1 MAEKEVKKVVYTC
14 VVGDL
19 FHHGHLKALK
29 FARSLGDYLIC
40 GVLTDEI
47 VKSYRR
53 EPVINFE
60 NRKTIIESLNFI
72 DEVIKEENLDATM
85 TLKKIHEKFKDAKLI
100 FVRGERWKSFPE
112 VEYLNEIN
120 GELIKYLHPKDLSE
134 FDILKNLLEFYKG
147 KFNNFEEFLNYFKVR
162 DFIDY
167 GARKI
172 KTAIMSTKAD
182 TLKSLNPMLTHSSI
196 EKPLTFTLKEWRSN
210 KKDILGYIK
219 KEFSPNL
226 IVIRSSALN
235 EDSVENSMA
244 GYFDTVLNVPSNNLN
259 KVEDAVSTVIKSY
272 SDNKEFNNEMNQILI
287 QKQTQ
292 EISISGVIFTK
303 TLENGAPYYTINYD
317 NITGYSDTVTKGLEY
332 KTLSI
337 SRFSNPKDYPNE
349 FYKLLI
355 SVEEIEKLIPDT
367 PLDIE
372 FAINKKGE
380 VIIFQVRPLIIRNHC
395 GVNDEDLRGLIN
407 ELKDNFRELSKRKP
421 HLAGDY
427 TFLADMPDWNPAE
440 IIGDR
445 PNLLAYSLYDCII
458 TDAIWHNART
468 SQGYYNVDPAK
479 LVVLIADKPYTDVRN
494 TFNSFTPASLSNDL
508 REKLVNFYMN
518 KLRKHPELQDKVEF
532 EVLYTCYDLNFEDIS
547 KELIEAG
554 FNGKEVNQLKDAL
567 IDLTNNLVLNSK
579 KTIQEDITDNYKIG
593 ILIKDIN
600 SKLTLERDYKT
611 LINCAFDLINDC
623 KKNGTL
629 QFSRLARLAF
639 IGKIILNSLVKK
651 NIITQE
657 YYDSFLN
664 SISTVATSLN
674 LDFMLFLKNKL
685 NKDEFL
691 KKYGHLRPSTYDI
704 TSMRYDKNLWL
715 LDAKSEIFLDHEK
728 KDFLL
733 DNKLSDLITNG
744 LNEHGLKFDAEFL
757 FDFIKKSIEAR
768 ELSKFEFTK
777 SLSYAIELIAEAGEN
792 IGFSREEISNCDL
805 ELLSKV
811 NDYNYIEFKD
821 LIKNLIDLRIHKK
834 DLYQNLVL
842 PQIIFSENNFDFVLS
857 YSSKPNFIT
866 NKKISAEVINL
877 DNISED
883 NLQDLKNKIVL
894 LESGDPGYDWIF
906 TKDIGGLITKYG
918 GVASHMSIRA
928 AEFGLPAAI
937 GCGTLFDRIKNEQH
951 LFLDCETRK
960 IVPFKNYIN

>member
-1 MAEKEVKKVVYTC
+1 MINKEVKKVVYTC

-29 FARSLGDYLIC
+29 FAKSLGDYLIC

-53 EPVINFE
+53 TPIINFE
-60 NRKTIIESLNFI
+60 NRKVIIESLNFI

-100 FVRGERWKSFPE
+100 FVRGERWKSSPE
-112 VEYLNEIN
+112 IEYLNEIN

-167 GARKI
+167 GAKKI
-172 KTAIMSTKAD
+172 KGAIMSTKAD

-196 EKPLTFTLKEWRSN
+196 EKPLAFNLKEWGGN
-210 KKDILGYIK
+210 KNDILNYIK

-226 IVIRSSALN
+226 IVVRSSSLN

-244 GYFDTVLNVPSNNLN
+244 GYFDTVLNVPSDDLN
-259 KVEDAVSTVIKSY
+259 KVEGAINTVIRSY
-272 SDNKEFNNEMNQILI
+272 NNKEFNNEMNQILI

-292 EISISGVIFTK
+292 EISMSGVIFTK

-317 NITGYSDTVTKGLEY
+317 DITGYSDTVTKGLEY

-337 SRFSNPKDYPNE
+337 SKFSNPKDYPNE

-355 SVEEIEKLIPDT
+355 AVREIERLIPDT

-372 FAINKKGE
+372 FAINKRDE
-380 VIIFQVRPLIIRNHC
+380 VIIFQVRPLIIRNYHSI
-395 GVNDEDLRGLIN
+395 NDEDLRDLIN
-407 ELKDNFRELSKRKP
+407 ELKSDFKELSKRKP
-421 HLAGDY
+421 HLSGDY

-445 PNLLAYSLYDCII
+445 PNLLAYSLYDYII
-458 TDAIWHNART
+458 TDVIWHNART

-479 LVVLIADKPYTDVRN
+479 LVVLIADKPYVDVRN
-494 TFNSFTPASLSNDL
+494 TFNSFTPASLPNDL
-508 REKLVNFYMN
+508 REKLVNFYIN
-518 KLRKHPELQDKVEF
+518 KLKENPELQDKVEF
-532 EVLYTCYDLNFEDIS
+532 EILSTCYDLNFEERS
-547 KELIEAG
+547 KELAEAG
-554 FNGKEVNQLKDAL
+554 FNEKEINRLKDAL
-567 IDLTNNLVLNSK
+567 IDLTNNLVLSSK
-579 KTIQEDITDNYKIG
+579 KTIQEDITDNYKMEL
-593 ILIKDIN
+593 LIKDIN
-600 SKLTLERDYKT
+600 SKLTSERDYKT

-623 KKNGTL
+623 KKHGTL

-651 NIITQE
+651 NIITQK

-664 SISTVATSLN
+664 SINTVATSLN

-691 KKYGHLRPSTYDI
+691 KKYGHLRPSSYDI

-715 LDAKSEIFLDHEK
+715 LEAKSEIFLDHEK
-728 KDFLL
+728 RDFLL
-733 DNKLSDLITNG
+733 DNKLNELISNE

-777 SLSYAIELIAEAGEN
+777 SLSRAIELIAEFGED

-805 ELLSKV
+805 NILSKV

-821 LIKNLIDLRIHKK
+821 LIKNLIDLRINKK
-834 DLYQNLVL
+834 DLYRNLVL
-842 PQIIFSENNFDFVLS
+842 PPIIFSENNFDIVSS

-866 NKKISAEVINL
+866 KKKISTGVVNL
-877 DNISED
+877 NNMNKD

-906 TKDIGGLITKYG
+906 TKNIAGLITKYG

-928 AEFGLPAAI
+928 AEFGLPSAI
-937 GCGTLFDRIKNEQH
+937 GCGVLFDKIKNEPY
-951 LFLDCETRK
+951 LFLDCEAGK
-960 IVPFKNYIN
+960 IAPFKNNVI